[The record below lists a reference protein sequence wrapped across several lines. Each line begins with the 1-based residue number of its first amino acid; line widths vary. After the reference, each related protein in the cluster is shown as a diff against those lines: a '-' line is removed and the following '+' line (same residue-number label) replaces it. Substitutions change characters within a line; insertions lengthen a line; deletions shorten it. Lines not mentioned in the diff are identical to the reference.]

1 MAAETAVPFPVH
13 TGAENSGE
21 IERISAHD
29 ITPEEFAQKYIKR
42 CQRASVCAHAFARDA
57 GALTRLS
64 GAGRGMP
71 VVVTGAMDA
80 WPAFQE
86 GGRKW
91 SIDWFAQTYG
101 HVKPGT
107 GIDTAG
113 VKEYMSLGEYLAKFD
128 QYAQVCVCVRAHP
141 NAWCV
146 RPATAATIPT
156 HS

>member
-1 MAAETAVPFPVH
+1 VPLRAPRARCAV
-13 TGAENSGE
+13 T
-21 IERISAHD
+21 
-29 ITPEEFAQKYIKR
+29 
-42 CQRASVCAHAFARDA
+42 
-57 GALTRLS
+57 ALTGLS

-80 WPAFQE
+80 WPAFRE

-113 VKEYMSLGEYLAKFD
+113 VKEYISLGEYLAKFD
-128 QYAQVCVCVRAHP
+128 EYAKVCVCACACAPPDDRCWCARTPRPRRRPSRMRPCPARCGRPRALRAH
-141 NAWCV
+141 
-146 RPATAATIPT
+146 AAR
-156 HS
+156 